1 MINPKGHPRQHDDQ
15 NGGKIR
21 LEDEVA
27 HVPMELETERQS
39 WILPWNIQTEPHIIS
54 LKHGCCLVNY

>member
-1 MINPKGHPRQHDDQ
+1 MVNPKRHPRQHDDQ

-39 WILPWNIQTEPHIIS
+39 WILP
-54 LKHGCCLVNY
+54 